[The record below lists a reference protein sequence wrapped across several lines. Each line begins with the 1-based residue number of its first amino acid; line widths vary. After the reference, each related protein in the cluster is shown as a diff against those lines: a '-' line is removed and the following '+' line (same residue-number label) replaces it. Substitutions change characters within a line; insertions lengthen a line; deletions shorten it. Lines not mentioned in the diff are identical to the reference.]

1 MNSDFYFQLAPNGV
15 KLLKNKRLDQFPELA
30 YCFTTR
36 IGGVSTGEC
45 NSLNLSWKRRDSFE
59 NVRENH
65 TRMAR
70 AMGVEPESIVFVQL
84 THSDRVLV
92 VDESFRNNGSWWD
105 NVPVGYDAVITKSE
119 DTTLLARTADCGTVL
134 LYDPVKKAIGAVH
147 SGWKGTV
154 KGVIVNAVN
163 KMVEQYG
170 CDPSDIIAVCG
181 PSICNNCFRVHLD
194 CANEFFS
201 AFGKGKYDT
210 PLEDGRYSIDM
221 WRIMLDQLLSTGIK
235 SENISMASHCTC
247 CDEENFF
254 SHRRG
259 KGKSGIM
266 LAVIQLKKQLEDK

>member
-1 MNSDFYFQLAPNGV
+1 MNSDFYFEDTPQGV
-15 KLLKNKRLDQFPELA
+15 RLLKNKRLDAFCELA

-36 IGGVSTGEC
+36 KGGVSTGEC
-45 NSLNLSWKRRDSFE
+45 QSLNLSWKRRDSVE

-65 TRMAR
+65 TRMAK

-92 VDESFRNNGSWWD
+92 VDETYRNNGAWWYD
-105 NVPVGYDAVITKSE
+105 IPVGYDAVITQSRN
-119 DTTLLARTADCGTVL
+119 TTLLARTADCGTVL
-134 LYDPVKKAIGAVH
+134 LYDPIKKAIGAVH

-170 CDPSDIIAVCG
+170 CDPQDIIAVCG
-181 PSICNNCFRVHLD
+181 PSICKDCFKVHVD
-194 CANEFFS
+194 CANEFFN
-201 AFGKGKYDT
+201 AFGKGKYDVA
-210 PLEDGRYSIDM
+210 LDDGRYSIDM
-221 WRIMLDQLLSTGIK
+221 WRIMKDQLLSCGIK
-235 SENISMASHCTC
+235 DENISMAQDCTC
-247 CDEENFF
+247 CDAENYF

-266 LAVIQLKKQLEDK
+266 LAVIQLKEL